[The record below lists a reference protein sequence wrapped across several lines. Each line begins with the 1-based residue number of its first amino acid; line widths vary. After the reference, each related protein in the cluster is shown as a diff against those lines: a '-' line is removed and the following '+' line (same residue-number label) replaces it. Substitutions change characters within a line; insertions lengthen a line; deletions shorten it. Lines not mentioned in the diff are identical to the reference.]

1 MKFCTMKPFFRSTM
15 NEWKK
20 RKKKMLA
27 TSMRDRRRGG
37 ENVINDEI
45 FHVKTT
51 KKSHNSMS

>member
-1 MKFCTMKPFFRSTM
+1 M
-15 NEWKK
+15 NGKK
-20 RKKKMLA
+20 EKKMLA
-27 TSMRDRRRGG
+27 TSMRDRRGGG